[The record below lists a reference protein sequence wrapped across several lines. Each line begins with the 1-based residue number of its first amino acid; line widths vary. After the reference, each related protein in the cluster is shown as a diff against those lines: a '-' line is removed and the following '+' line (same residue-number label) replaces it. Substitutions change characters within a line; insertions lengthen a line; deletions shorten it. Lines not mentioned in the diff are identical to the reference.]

1 MKRLDGSQ
9 VAIVFNSLVVVVVVV
24 FDVFVVVVVVV
35 VVVKFRQN

>member
-24 FDVFVVVVVVV
+24 VFDVVV